1 MTLLK
6 KPKCPI
12 CELGIRF
19 KKVELQSSS
28 PNPSSLSCTHKQ
40 AQYVC
45 AGGYDV
51 CELALHIYI
60 AATNKGIS
68 SANTDNYRFALERYI
83 EFVEFCLDNNLKGK
97 LFAYCDKYGRI
108 SDRDRALLLGQA
120 FTK

>member
-6 KPKCPI
+6 KPQCPI

-19 KKVELQSSS
+19 KKIELHSSS
-28 PNPSSLSCTHKQ
+28 PNPSSLCGSHKQ

-51 CELALHIYI
+51 CELALHIYV
-60 AATNKGIS
+60 AATSKSIS

-97 LFAYCDKYGRI
+97 LFAYCDEYGRL
-108 SDRDRALLLGQA
+108 SSRDRALLLEQA